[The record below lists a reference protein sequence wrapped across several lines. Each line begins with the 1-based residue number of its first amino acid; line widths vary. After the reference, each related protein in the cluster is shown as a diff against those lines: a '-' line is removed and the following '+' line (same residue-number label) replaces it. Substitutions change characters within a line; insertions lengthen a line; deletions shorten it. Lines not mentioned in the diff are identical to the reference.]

1 MGFGSDFEA
10 KRANLLTI
18 LEVLYIIIL
27 VILLIT
33 V

>member
-10 KRANLLTI
+10 KRVDLLTI
-18 LEVLYIIIL
+18 LKVLYIIIL

>member
-10 KRANLLTI
+10 ERADLLII
-18 LEVLYIIIL
+18 LEVLHIIIL